1 MKGQLERYFE
11 LFPILAIILIMM
23 AAERQQ
29 SKLQY
34 LDLGFGLCVPSIEVP
49 APRLIFR

>member
-1 MKGQLERYFE
+1 MKRQLERYFE

-23 AAERQQ
+23 AAECQQ

-34 LDLGFGLCVPSIEVP
+34 LDFGLSVPSIEVP

>member
-1 MKGQLERYFE
+1 MKRQLERYFE

-23 AAERQQ
+23 AAEHRQ
-29 SKLQY
+29 SKLQH
-34 LDLGFGLCVPSIEVP
+34 LGFGLSVPSVEVL